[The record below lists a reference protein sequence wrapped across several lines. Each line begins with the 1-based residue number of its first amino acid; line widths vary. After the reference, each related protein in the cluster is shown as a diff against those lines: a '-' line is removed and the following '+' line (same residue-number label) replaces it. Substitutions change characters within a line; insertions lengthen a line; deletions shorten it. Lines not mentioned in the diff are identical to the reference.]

1 MGMFI
6 ALVSCGMA
14 AGFLIAR
21 AYYKSEAWYLQLDN
35 EDLTAQRATLT
46 KRIDEINAVR
56 WALESKVE
64 GLEAS
69 VVRGH
74 EQVQQWQDWEVLV
87 RAACQNLNE
96 VIDGEA

>member
-21 AYYKSEAWYLQLDN
+21 AYYKSEVWYLQLDN

-46 KRIDEINAVR
+46 NRIDEINAER

-64 GLEAS
+64 GLAS
-69 VVRGH
+69 QLEHSTGVVGKWH
-74 EQVQQWQDWEVLV
+74 DWELQI
-87 RAACQNLNE
+87 RQAYQKLGE
-96 VIDGEA
+96 VIDDEA